1 MEALDGLCMF
11 IHDSFILKLSPDFNV
26 NDESIEALYVEI
38 IDKKSKNTL
47 LKNTILIIIKMQNI
61 CSLIG

>member
-11 IHDSFILKLSPDFNV
+11 IHDSFIPKLSPDFNV

-38 IDKKSKNTL
+38 IDKK
-47 LKNTILIIIKMQNI
+47 IKKYAIKKYHINYH
-61 CSLIG
+61 